1 LNCRNGEGAFAVL
14 VQNLLLCI
22 VFLGLFAL
30 TPMALAQ
37 QSASPAEPADSTPAQ
52 AETSSTSSS
61 GPATGAAVPSYAALA
76 DLLENERSRQAL
88 IEQLR
93 ELAGETTGNTSS
105 AQGEAAG
112 PAAERQGASGDAA
125 ADQRDEDPLRGTA
138 GALQGFAAGLAQ
150 DFSQTAVMLRGL
162 FAGEGIH
169 GMTAEQWRSRLL
181 NLALVVAATLV
192 AFAVF
197 RLIAQW
203 FFRRLDAWVR
213 SSQAEKPLSSAHG
226 RRAVRLTPRV
236 GAIVGALAIDAG
248 AILLAALVGY
258 GLALFIQEQWRTS
271 ILLALIFVSAFVAVE
286 FARSLCR
293 AVFSERHPHLRLWHM
308 DDAQARY
315 WSAWLQRIISITG
328 YGMLVAVPVV
338 QQMLTPSV
346 GQLAG
351 LFIMLGVYIYAVRV
365 IWTNRH
371 DVRGRL
377 EQRAESASNAFF
389 STLYRIAGRLWH
401 WVGLA
406 YFTALLIATQVDQ
419 QDALPFMAQA
429 TLRTLIVA
437 GVATVL
443 AAALSSLLTRRI
455 TLSSDLRRRL
465 PLLEQRLNSYVP
477 GAIRLLRGVILVIAL
492 LLVLDAWH
500 AFNLSEWLY
509 SPEGR
514 NAIAT
519 VVHVAVILLFAMGVW
534 TVVASIIESRLN
546 DDSSSGR
553 TTERQKTL
561 LSLFRSAALAV
572 IVTMTV
578 LVVLSQIGVNIGPLI
593 AGAGVVG
600 LAIGFGAQKLVQ
612 DVITGVFIQLE
623 NGMNHND
630 VVEVAGIF
638 GTVEK
643 ITIRSV
649 GIRTLDGGYHLIPF
663 SAIDKVS
670 NHMRDFG
677 YHYGEYAIAYGAD
690 VDEAVRH
697 LHAAFDEFMQDPEL
711 AGMVLDNIEI
721 PGVTSLHERGYNIRV
736 LIKTV
741 PGMQW
746 AVQRGFNRLVR
757 KRFAEAGI
765 DLPYPQTV
773 LHFAKPQPGD
783 AEGLVLQQ
791 APEEPRPEAEPGSSE
806 AQAQSGENVG
816 PARPASGSNP
826 GTLGP
831 APSGPDTGDVP
842 DSGR

>member
-37 QSASPAEPADSTPAQ
+37 QSASAAEPADSTPAQ
-52 AETSSTSSS
+52 AESSSTPSSDS
-61 GPATGAAVPSYAALA
+61 AAGAAVPSYAALA

-105 AQGEAAG
+105 GQGEAAG
-112 PAAERQGASGDAA
+112 PVAERPGAGGAAA
-125 ADQRDEDPLRGTA
+125 ADQRDKDPLRGTA

-150 DFSQTAVMLRGL
+150 DFSQTAAMLRGL
-162 FAGEGIH
+162 FAGEGIQ

-181 NLALVVAATLV
+181 NLALVVVATLV

-197 RLIAQW
+197 RLIASW

-213 SSQAEKPLSSAHG
+213 SSQAEKPPGPAYG
-226 RRAVRLTPRV
+226 RRRAVRLTPRV

-315 WSAWLQRIISITG
+315 WSAWLQRILSITG

-401 WVGLA
+401 WLGLA

-419 QDALPFMAQA
+419 RDALPFMAQA

-443 AAALSSLLTRRI
+443 GAALSSLLTRRI

-465 PLLEQRLNSYVP
+465 PLLERRLNSYVP
-477 GAIRLLRGVILVIAL
+477 GAIRLLRGIILVIAL

-630 VVEVAGIF
+630 VVEVAGVF

-697 LHAAFDEFMQDPEL
+697 LHAAFEEFMQDPEL
-711 AGMVLDNIEI
+711 AGLVLDNIEI

-791 APEEPRPEAEPGSSE
+791 AGA
-806 AQAQSGENVG
+806 
-816 PARPASGSNP
+816 
-826 GTLGP
+826 
-831 APSGPDTGDVP
+831 APSGPDTGDGP
-842 DSGR
+842 GSGR

>member
-1 LNCRNGEGAFAVL
+1 MICRNSEGASAVR
-14 VQNLLLCI
+14 VQTLLLYILLLC
-22 VFLGLFAL
+22 FFAVV
-30 TPMALAQ
+30 PIASAQ
-37 QSASPAEPADSTPAQ
+37 PADSPPASSAQ
-52 AETSSTSSS
+52 AGS
-61 GPATGAAVPSYAALA
+61 GNSPAPDAAPAGTPSYAALA
-76 DLLENERSRQAL
+76 NLLEDERSRQVL

-93 ELAGETTGNTSS
+93 ELAGETPAAVPPAEGGGERASAPEPRSGASAGTGS
-105 AQGEAAG
+105 AATGQGEA
-112 PAAERQGASGDAA
+112 SGSGED
-125 ADQRDEDPLRGTA
+125 DPLGGVA
-138 GALQGFAAGLAQ
+138 GALQAFAAGMAH
-150 DFSQTAVMLRGL
+150 DFSQTAGMLRGL

-181 NLALVVAATLV
+181 NLVLAIVATLI

-197 RLIAQW
+197 RLVALW

-213 SSQAEKPLSSAHG
+213 SSQTEHVPGSARV
-226 RRAVRLTPRV
+226 RRRPMHLTPRV

-248 AILLAALVGY
+248 AILLAALAGY
-258 GLALFIQEQWRTS
+258 ALALFIQEQWRTS
-271 ILLALIFVSAFVAVE
+271 ILLALIFVSAFVAIE

-293 AVFSERHPHLRLWHM
+293 AVFSERHPNLRLWRM
-308 DDAQARY
+308 EDDRARY
-315 WSAWLQRIISITG
+315 WSSWLQRIISITG

-338 QQMLTPSV
+338 QQMLTPSI

-351 LFIMLGVYIYAVRV
+351 LFIMLGVYVYAVRV

-377 EQRAESASNAFF
+377 EQRAEAASNAFF
-389 STLYRIAGRLWH
+389 STLYRVAGRLWH

-429 TLRTLIVA
+429 TLRTLIIV

-465 PLLEQRLNSYVP
+465 PLLEHRLNSYVP
-477 GAIRLLRGVILVIAL
+477 GAIRLLRGVILVVAL
-492 LLVLDAWH
+492 LLVLDAWR
-500 AFNLSEWLY
+500 AFNLSAWLY

-514 NAIAT
+514 EAIAT
-519 VVHVAVILLFAMGVW
+519 LVHVAVILLFAMGIW

-546 DDSSSGR
+546 DDSSER

-578 LVVLSQIGVNIGPLI
+578 LVVLSQIGVDIGPLI

-697 LHAAFDEFMQDPEL
+697 LHAAFDEFMQDPDL

-783 AEGLVLQQ
+783 AEGLALQQ
-791 APEEPRPEAEPGSSE
+791 APAAGHDLSEPN
-806 AQAQSGENVG
+806 GEDEG
-816 PARPASGSNP
+816 AARPSSGGKPETQGP
-826 GTLGP
+826 G
-831 APSGPDTGDVP
+831 PSGPDVGGGP

>member
-1 LNCRNGEGAFAVL
+1 MNCRHDEGSFVVQLRALMFCVL
-14 VQNLLLCI
+14 FMGICALLPI
-22 VFLGLFAL
+22 AS
-30 TPMALAQ
+30 AQ
-37 QSASPAEPADSTPAQ
+37 TA
-52 AETSSTSSS
+52 AETTPQSVSAEQAAPPSTADPNSPGIKSGSSSTAS
-61 GPATGAAVPSYAALA
+61 ATPSYAALA
-76 DLLENERSRQAL
+76 DLLENEKARTAL

-93 ELAGETTGNTSS
+93 QLAGQQPDTASTPDQAGSQS
-105 AQGEAAG
+105 ARDPMGGLAG
-112 PAAERQGASGDAA
+112 
-125 ADQRDEDPLRGTA
+125 T
-138 GALQGFAAGLAQ
+138 LQAFAAGMAQ
-150 DFSQTAVMLRGL
+150 DFSQTAAMLRGL
-162 FAGEGIH
+162 FAGDGIQ

-181 NLALVVAATLV
+181 SLALVVAFTLMAFVIFRFV
-192 AFAVF
+192 A
-197 RLIAQW
+197 RWL
-203 FFRRLDAWVR
+203 FRRLDAWVQR
-213 SSQAEKPLSSAHG
+213 SQVPRPDLSSSHPRMRSA
-226 RRAVRLTPRV
+226 RFTPRL

-248 AILLAALVGY
+248 AILLAALAGY
-258 GLALFIQEQWRTS
+258 VVSLFIQEQWRTS
-271 ILLALIFVSAFVAVE
+271 VILALIFVSAFVAVE
-286 FARSLCR
+286 LARSLCR
-293 AVFSERHPHLRLWHM
+293 AVFSERHPNLRLWRM
-308 DDAQARY
+308 DDAQAMY

-328 YGMLVAVPVV
+328 YGMLVVVPVAE
-338 QQMLTPSV
+338 QMLTPSV
-346 GQLAG
+346 GRLIG

-365 IWTNRH
+365 IWRNRL

-377 EQRAESASNAFF
+377 QQRAESASNAFF
-389 STLYRIAGRLWH
+389 STLYRILGRLWH
-401 WVGLA
+401 WVATA
-406 YFTALLIATQVDQ
+406 YFTALFIATQIAQ
-419 QDALPFMAQA
+419 EDALPFMAEA
-429 TLRTLIVA
+429 TLQTLIVA
-437 GVATVL
+437 GIATLL
-443 AAALSSLLTRRI
+443 AAALSSLMTRRI
-455 TLSSDLRRRL
+455 TLSDDLRRRM
-465 PLLEQRLNSYVP
+465 PLLERRLNSYVP
-477 GAIRLLRGVILVIAL
+477 GTIRLLRGVILVVAA
-492 LLVLDAWH
+492 LLVLDAWQ
-500 AFNLSEWLY
+500 AFDLTEWLY
-509 SPEGR
+509 SAEGR
-514 NAIAT
+514 AAIAT
-519 VVHVAVILLFAMGVW
+519 LVHVAVILLFAMGVW

-578 LVVLSQIGVNIGPLI
+578 LVVLSQIGVDIGPLI

-690 VDEAVRH
+690 VDEAIRH
-697 LHAAFDEFMQDPEL
+697 LHEAFEEFMQDSEL
-711 AGMVLDNIEI
+711 AGMVLDKIEI

-773 LHFAKPQPGD
+773 LHFAKPQAGD
-783 AEGLVLQQ
+783 LDALVVEPARAGQ
-791 APEEPRPEAEPGSSE
+791 APGHEKPEESRPDGSQSQAAKPFNPQTQGPG
-806 AQAQSGENVG
+806 
-816 PARPASGSNP
+816 
-826 GTLGP
+826 
-831 APSGPDTGDVP
+831 PSGPDTGP
-842 DSGR
+842 DGDH

>member
-1 LNCRNGEGAFAVL
+1 MNCRHDEGSFVVQLRAFWFCVL
-14 VQNLLLCI
+14 FMGIC
-22 VFLGLFAL
+22 AL
-30 TPMALAQ
+30 MPVASA
-37 QSASPAEPADSTPAQ
+37 QSA
-52 AETSSTSSS
+52 AETASPSVSAEQTASASTAGPDS
-61 GPATGAAVPSYAALA
+61 GIESNTAPTATATPSYAALA
-76 DLLENERSRQAL
+76 DLLENDKSRTAL

-93 ELAGETTGNTSS
+93 QLAGQQPASKAATD
-105 AQGEAAG
+105 QAG
-112 PAAERQGASGDAA
+112 PQNA
-125 ADQRDEDPLRGTA
+125 EDPLGGLAGT
-138 GALQGFAAGLAQ
+138 LQAFAAGLAQ
-150 DFSQTAVMLRGL
+150 DFSQTAAVLRGL
-162 FAGEGIH
+162 FAGDGIQ

-181 NLALVVAATLV
+181 NLVLVIVGTLAAFV
-192 AFAVF
+192 VF
-197 RLIAQW
+197 RFVARW
-203 FFRRLDAWVR
+203 FFRKLDAWVQR
-213 SSQAEKPLSSAHG
+213 SQAPRPDLSSAYP
-226 RRAVRLTPRV
+226 RMRSARFTPRL
-236 GAIVGALAIDAG
+236 GAIVGALVIDAG
-248 AILLAALVGY
+248 AILLAAVVGY
-258 GLALFIQEQWRTS
+258 GLSLFIQEQWRTS
-271 ILLALIFVSAFVAVE
+271 VMLALIFISAFVAIE
-286 FARSLCR
+286 LARSLCR
-293 AVFSERHPHLRLWHM
+293 AVFSERHPNLRLWRM
-308 DDAQARY
+308 DDGQARY
-315 WSAWLQRIISITG
+315 WSGWLQRIVSITG

-338 QQMLTPSV
+338 QQMLTPSL
-346 GQLAG
+346 GRLLG
-351 LFIMLGVYIYAVRV
+351 LFIMLGVYVYAVRV
-365 IWTNRH
+365 IWSNRY

-406 YFTALLIATQVDQ
+406 YFTALLIATQVAQ
-419 QDALPFMAQA
+419 QDALPFMAEA
-429 TLRTLIVA
+429 TLRTLIVV
-437 GVATVL
+437 GIATLL
-443 AAALSSLLTRRI
+443 AAALSSLMARRI
-455 TLSSDLRRRL
+455 ALSDDLRRRM
-465 PLLEQRLNSYVP
+465 PLLEYRLNSYVP
-477 GAIRLLRGVILVIAL
+477 GTIRLLRGVILVIAV
-492 LLVLDAWH
+492 LLVLDAWQ
-500 AFNLSEWLY
+500 AFDLTGWLY
-509 SPEGR
+509 SAEGR
-514 NAIAT
+514 ATIAT
-519 VVHVAVILLFAMGVW
+519 LVHVAVILLFAMGIW

-546 DDSSSGR
+546 DDSSTGR

-578 LVVLSQIGVNIGPLI
+578 LVVLSQIGVDIGPLI

-697 LHAAFDEFMQDPEL
+697 LHEAFEEFMQDPEL
-711 AGMVLDNIEI
+711 AGMVLDKIEI

-783 AEGLVLQQ
+783 VDALTVE
-791 APEEPRPEAEPGSSE
+791 
-806 AQAQSGENVG
+806 QAQRG
-816 PARPASGSNP
+816 PG
-826 GTLGP
+826 
-831 APSGPDTGDVP
+831 PSGPGTGDGS
-842 DSGR
+842 DGGH